1 MSGEGLVAVPVQ
13 PAAPASGAR
22 RSASRWVRVHRL
34 LRAAPRRVFEAW
46 TSPTELARWFP
57 REVEGTLQPGTRTT
71 LRWPDQSIWW
81 EVIRLVPDRE
91 VSFRWPW
98 LPDDAWRT
106 VVTVRFQRERAGT
119 LVSLEDGPFD
129 TADPRLLDAY
139 AEAAAGWAEALAQL
153 AGYLDFAVD
162 LRAG

>member
-1 MSGEGLVAVPVQ
+1 MVAVPVDAG
-13 PAAPASGAR
+13 PAPTATR
-22 RSASRWVRVHRL
+22 RSASRWVRVHRVL
-34 LRAAPRRVFEAW
+34 KATPRRVFDAW
-46 TSPTELARWFP
+46 TLPAELARWFP
-57 REVEGTLQPGTRTT
+57 REVEGSLEPGTRAV

-81 EVIRLVPDRE
+81 EIIRVVPDRE

-98 LPDDAWRT
+98 LADDAWRT
-106 VVTVRFQRERAGT
+106 VVTVRIQRDRKGS

-153 AGYLDFAVD
+153 AAYLDFGVD
-162 LRAG
+162 IRPS